1 MINPIKIEKTANSPE
16 VILNKDNN
24 IFQIIGRSIVENSYD
39 FYTPILNWF
48 EEYFKNPNPS
58 TQLSLYIDYLNSSS
72 TLQIM
77 KLIKIF
83 NDKPNVKVVWVYEEG
98 DENSRETGEEYELA
112 SNVKFEFIETDI
124 DSFEDFKFDF

>member
-1 MINPIKIEKTANSPE
+1 MIKPIKVEKTANSPE
-16 VILNKDNN
+16 VILNKDKG
-24 IFQIIGRSIVENSYD
+24 IFQIIGRSIVENSFD

-48 EEYFKNPNPS
+48 EEYFKDPNPL

-83 NDKPNVKVVWVYEEG
+83 NDKKNVKVVWVYEEG
-98 DENSRETGEEYELA
+98 DENSKETGEEYELA
-112 SNVKFEFIETDI
+112 SSVEFKFIETDI